1 MNPPEVFLLLGDPAL
16 RPRTLATIASEL
28 AALAEELTRQ
38 VEPWGPALTVMEAA
52 ALAHRASRLASAAFD
67 AAHWKKLAELEALCA
82 HCGHERGDHLT
93 EAPHVCEAEVL
104 GGHLDAVFDCG
115 CPGYMAP
122 GLYAAPTAESART
135 EPPPPAPE
143 TSPCLAV
150 SDDEP

>member
-1 MNPPEVFLLLGDPAL
+1 MNPTEVFLLLGEPSL

-93 EAPHVCEAEVL
+93 EAPHACEHEEEGEDFGL
-104 GGHLDAVFDCG
+104 SDCG
-115 CPGYMAP
+115 CPGYLAP